1 MDARRAVAHSS
12 KLDRMIG
19 MLMHTI
25 YFLIRNQLYALLLG
39 LAVAARLATVRVPAR
54 KAVIMR

>member
-1 MDARRAVAHSS
+1 
-12 KLDRMIG
+12 
-19 MLMHTI
+19 MLMHI
-25 YFLIRNQLYALLLG
+25 GEEILIRNQLYALLLG